1 MNEDINS
8 KTLQNDEI
16 DLRELWATLVKR
28 NLTILAVT
36 VIATI
41 SAAFYAYTATP
52 IYSGKVLIEIG
63 DVVINSKTDNNKPTI
78 IQLLDSPA
86 DVQGIIEQTF
96 NSYIVNEDKKI
107 KIEFPKGSGRLILLS
122 YESSDKNLIGEK
134 LQEGVNL
141 VMTRHKEKESFY
153 QHVNG
158 QVHPTAVVDK
168 ISISDGPIKP
178 KKQLIIAIAF
188 ISGLMFGIFLAFFR
202 EFISNG
208 RRIDETP
215 EMSKE

>member
-16 DLRELWATLVKR
+16 DLRELWVTLVKR
-28 NLTILAVT
+28 KLTILAVT

-122 YESSDKNLIGEK
+122 YESSDKNLISKK

-141 VMTRHKEKESFY
+141 VMARHKEKEEFFK
-153 QHVNG
+153 HVNG
-158 QVHPTAVVDK
+158 QVHPTVVVDK
-168 ISISDGPIKP
+168 ISISDEPIKP
-178 KKQLIIAIAF
+178 KKQLIIAVAF
-188 ISGLMFGIFLAFFR
+188 ISGLMLGIFLAFFR

-208 RRIDETP
+208 RKIDETP
-215 EMSKE
+215 EMNKE